1 MGNSLNSERTNLEKL
16 EELNALQKNRVS
28 KRRKTVGLAALVICI
43 SLMLIALTVYAL
55 LTREATGLFKF
66 SLVVEI
72 IATVGMV
79 IVFGCC
85 VETVDDAVTGICLL
99 LAAVHLA
106 LSIVMVTRGRFKIDE
121 VVTLDDGFVYDVIDG
136 EYYLYDC
143 GNKVSDIVVSK
154 LSHPIAGFSDGL
166 KGNKSITSV
175 TIDVPEFT
183 VRKNAFAKC
192 INLTKVVFDDGDY
205 TIHGRAFHKCA
216 KLERVE
222 FGGGNY
228 TFKGSRF
235 FAGCDRLKNIYMMDG
250 IFSTQ
255 NKLARFLAGL
265 KSVAVHMND
274 STIEVNL
281 RGAKDLTL
289 VLYDGATSIGKAK
302 PDVLVLQEGFDF
314 ETWVDARNSGDIK
327 PIAPVIYIPMSV
339 TNIPDRFFGSN
350 SASATVYY
358 QGDSGSWSSVYV
370 EGTDGWIFGSN
381 SNYARDFIVF
391 HYNAD
396 CKYWETN
403 GLFTGN

>member
-154 LSHPIAGFSDGL
+154 LSHPIAGFSE
-166 KGNKSITSV
+166 I
-175 TIDVPEFT
+175 
-183 VRKNAFAKC
+183 
-192 INLTKVVFDDGDY
+192 
-205 TIHGRAFHKCA
+205 
-216 KLERVE
+216 
-222 FGGGNY
+222 
-228 TFKGSRF
+228 
-235 FAGCDRLKNIYMMDG
+235 
-250 IFSTQ
+250 
-255 NKLARFLAGL
+255 
-265 KSVAVHMND
+265 
-274 STIEVNL
+274 
-281 RGAKDLTL
+281 
-289 VLYDGATSIGKAK
+289 
-302 PDVLVLQEGFDF
+302 
-314 ETWVDARNSGDIK
+314 
-327 PIAPVIYIPMSV
+327 
-339 TNIPDRFFGSN
+339 
-350 SASATVYY
+350 
-358 QGDSGSWSSVYV
+358 
-370 EGTDGWIFGSN
+370 
-381 SNYARDFIVF
+381 
-391 HYNAD
+391 
-396 CKYWETN
+396 
-403 GLFTGN
+403 